1 MSWPLWASAA
11 QAWWLASNVTASV
24 WLILVKTVRLE
35 LIKLLILS
43 TYLYIDGPACIL
55 HDVTLVQQIWFIHGG
70 FLAATKPPG
79 LRQRHLLDVLVW
91 SAHKN
96 FTNVS
101 GG

>member
-1 MSWPLWASAA
+1 
-11 QAWWLASNVTASV
+11 
-24 WLILVKTVRLE
+24 
-35 LIKLLILS
+35 
-43 TYLYIDGPACIL
+43 L

-70 FLAATKPPG
+70 FLTATKPPG